1 MSLYRAIDVWK
12 RKSDKSLVR
21 YRCLQSLNN
30 GKYGVQSADFYTA
43 PLDAKA
49 VSNLESQFIELLAE
63 QDPLQRA
70 GEHDS
75 LEDAIRAH
83 ERDFG

>member
-1 MSLYRAIDVWK
+1 MFGREK
-12 RKSDKSLVR
+12 ESDKSLVR

-30 GKYGVQSADFYTA
+30 GKYGIQSADFYSV

-49 VSNLESQFIELLAE
+49 VSNLESQFVELLAE
-63 QDPLQRA
+63 QDPLERA

-83 ERDFG
+83 ELDFG